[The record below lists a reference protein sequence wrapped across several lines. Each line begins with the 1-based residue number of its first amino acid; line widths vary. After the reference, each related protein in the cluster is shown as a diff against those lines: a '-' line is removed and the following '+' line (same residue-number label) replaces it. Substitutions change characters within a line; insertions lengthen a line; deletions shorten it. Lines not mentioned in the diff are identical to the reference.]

1 MQIHHML
8 PQFASLGHSEQVGN
22 PLGERSWPTEMLQ
35 LVLFSNASVLF
46 SSTAYIKVPADV
58 KG

>member
-1 MQIHHML
+1 ML
-8 PQFASLGHSEQVGN
+8 PHFASLGHSEQVVN
-22 PLGERSWPTEMLQ
+22 LLGEHSWPTEMLQ

-58 KG
+58 TG